1 VLISVGWPLRGR
13 EVFFLILIVGSNAD
27 EDVSAGW
34 LSTWAQGCMIVASSL
49 ISRLAPGNGHVQ
61 GINLPKKLESD
72 DESNVSVCLLLICL
86 LLIFLCGVL
95 VKSSGEKYGERY
107 VGLLGWLWR
116 WLWVLREDCCG
127 RL

>member
-72 DESNVSVCLLLICL
+72 DESNVSVCLLEICL
-86 LLIFLCGVL
+86 LEICLLEICLLEIFLCGVL
-95 VKSSGEKYGERY
+95 VKSSGEKYGERF
-107 VGLLGWLWR
+107 VGLLVWFWS
-116 WLWVLREDCCG
+116 
-127 RL
+127 